1 LLSKGLLLGVSCF
14 VIACFLVADTMRK
27 SPSLPAGLWR
37 EIVDSLS
44 DAVVVFDPVLAPIAM
59 NPAAETLFG
68 VSHLNE
74 VAVSA
79 LLRHN
84 DWLLRM
90 VETCLSSGQVLADA
104 EARVNLGSRMST
116 VTAEVAPLLAAGG
129 TSRGAV
135 VLLHDLALHR
145 GAAQALSTA
154 EPDLKLSPA
163 GLAHEVK
170 NPLTGIKGAAE
181 LLAGR
186 LRADPR
192 AQQYCGLILEGVNR
206 IATLVEQVL
215 AASSPQR
222 LSFEPVNIHRVLH
235 QALRMAGL
243 HPHPP
248 DGVTIEQLF
257 DPSLPEISADA
268 AALERTFLNLVR
280 NAAEAIGTTGT
291 IRLRTRMETEFR
303 LTAEGRRLQFL
314 RVEVSD
320 SGRGMNAAE
329 MAQLFTPFF
338 TTKPAGTG
346 LGLVLSQRIVAAHGG
361 KMWAEAGGVNP
372 SRPAPAIHLA
382 EAHHTLPA
390 NPEEHRVRGMTFKVT
405 LPVGPRDP
413 EPSEAA

>member
-1 LLSKGLLLGVSCF
+1 
-14 VIACFLVADTMRK
+14 VIRSDLVAVAMRK
-27 SPSLPAGLWR
+27 PPSLPTGLWR

-44 DAVVVFDPVLAPIAM
+44 DAVVVFDPALAPIAM

-74 VAVSA
+74 IAVGA
-79 LLRHN
+79 LLRN
-84 DWLLRM
+84 NEWLLRM
-90 VETCLSSGQVLADA
+90 VEICLTSGQELADA
-104 EARVNLGSRMST
+104 EARLSLSSRVAS
-116 VTAEVAPLLAAGG
+116 VSAEVAPLLAAGG

-135 VLLHDLALHR
+135 VLLHDLALYR
-145 GAAQALSTA
+145 GAAQALSTM
-154 EPDLKLSPA
+154 ELDLRLSPA

-186 LRADPR
+186 LGADPR

-206 IATLVEQVL
+206 ITALVEQVL

-248 DGVTIEQLF
+248 DGVTVEQLF

-268 AALERTFLNLVR
+268 AALERIFLNLVR
-280 NAAEAIGTTGT
+280 NAAEAIGAGGT

-303 LTAEGRRLQFL
+303 LSAEGRRRQFL

-320 SGRGMNAAE
+320 SGRGMSATE

-338 TTKPAGTG
+338 TTKPSGTG
-346 LGLVLSQRIVAAHGG
+346 LGLVLSRRIVAAHGG
-361 KMWAEAGGVNP
+361 KLWAEAGGISSSHP
-372 SRPAPAIHLA
+372 TPAIHVA
-382 EAHHTLPA
+382 GPHTGHPHPG
-390 NPEEHRVRGMTFKVT
+390 NPEEDRARGMTFKVT

>member
-1 LLSKGLLLGVSCF
+1 
-14 VIACFLVADTMRK
+14 MRK
-27 SPSLPAGLWR
+27 SLSLPTSLWQ

-44 DAVVVFDPVLAPIAM
+44 DAVVVFDLALAPIAM

-68 VSHLNE
+68 ISHLN
-74 VAVSA
+74 AA
-79 LLRHN
+79 ALGTLLRRN
-84 DWLLRM
+84 EWLPRM
-90 VETCLSSGQVLADA
+90 VETCLSSGQDLADA
-104 EARVNLGSRMST
+104 EATLVLGSRFAT
-116 VTAEVAPLLAAGG
+116 VSAEVAPLLVAGG
-129 TSRGAV
+129 ASKGAV
-135 VLLHDLALHR
+135 VLLHDLALYR
-145 GAAQALSTA
+145 GATQALGTA

-215 AASSPQR
+215 AASAPQR

-280 NAAEAIGTTGT
+280 NAAEAIGPAGT

-303 LTAEGRRLQFL
+303 LTAEGRRRQFL

-320 SGRGMNAAE
+320 SGRGMTVAE

-338 TTKPAGTG
+338 TTKPSGTG

-361 KMWAEAGGVNP
+361 KLWAEAGGVGS
-372 SRPAPAIHLA
+372 SRPGSAIHA
-382 EAHHTLPA
+382 AGPHPVHPHHAHPA
-390 NPEEHRVRGMTFKVT
+390 NPDEQRARGMTFKVT

>member
-1 LLSKGLLLGVSCF
+1 MIPCD
-14 VIACFLVADTMRK
+14 LVAVVMRK
-27 SPSLPAGLWR
+27 SSSLPAGLWQ

-44 DAVVVFDPVLAPIAM
+44 DAVVVFDHSFAPIAM

-74 VAVSA
+74 AAVGT

-84 DWLLRM
+84 EWLLRM
-90 VETCLSSGQVLADA
+90 VETCLSSGQNLADL
-104 EARVNLGSRMST
+104 EARLSLGPRMAT
-116 VTAEVAPLLAAGG
+116 VIAEVAPLLAGG
-129 TSRGAV
+129 GARRGAV

-145 GAAQALSTA
+145 GAAQALDNA

-170 NPLTGIKGAAE
+170 NPLTGIKGATE

-186 LRADPR
+186 LRSDPR

-206 IATLVEQVL
+206 ITALVEQVL
-215 AASSPQR
+215 TASAPQR
-222 LSFEPVNIHRVLH
+222 LSFERVNIHRVLH
-235 QALRMAGL
+235 QALQMAGL
-243 HPHPP
+243 HPHAP
-248 DGVTIEQLF
+248 DGVTIEQQF

-280 NAAEAIGTTGT
+280 NAAEAIGTAGT

-303 LTAEGRRLQFL
+303 LTAEGRRRQFL

-338 TTKPAGTG
+338 TTKPSGTG

-361 KMWAEAGGVNP
+361 KLWAEAGGVNP
-372 SRPAPAIHLA
+372 TRPASAIHSAAPPHPHLV
-382 EAHHTLPA
+382 
-390 NPEEHRVRGMTFKVT
+390 NPEEHRERGMTFKVT

>member
-1 LLSKGLLLGVSCF
+1 MRKF
-14 VIACFLVADTMRK
+14 PMHRFPARK
-27 SPSLPAGLWR
+27 SPSLPKGLWQ

-44 DAVVVFDPVLAPIAM
+44 DAVVVFDPALVPIAM

-74 VAVSA
+74 AAVGA
-79 LLRHN
+79 LLRN
-84 DWLLRM
+84 NEWLLRM
-90 VETCLSSGQVLADA
+90 VETCLSSGQDLADA
-104 EARVNLGSRMST
+104 EAKLRLGSRLAT
-116 VTAEVAPLLAAGG
+116 VSAEVAPLLAAEGA
-129 TSRGAV
+129 SRGAV

-145 GAAQALSTA
+145 GAAQALGAA
-154 EPDLKLSPA
+154 ESDLKLSPA

-186 LRADPR
+186 LRSDPR

-206 IATLVEQVL
+206 ITALVEQVL

-235 QALRMAGL
+235 QALMMAGL

-248 DGVTIEQLF
+248 NGVTVEQLF

-280 NAAEAIGTTGT
+280 NAAEAIGMAGM

-303 LTAEGRRLQFL
+303 LSAEGRRRQFL

-320 SGRGMNAAE
+320 SGCGMNAAE

-338 TTKPAGTG
+338 TTKPSGTG

-361 KMWAEAGGVNP
+361 KLWAEAGGLDP
-372 SRPAPAIHLA
+372 SHSAPTTHPTPAPAGPHP
-382 EAHHTLPA
+382 AHPA
-390 NPEEHRVRGMTFKVT
+390 NPEDRRTRGMTFKVT
-405 LPVGPRDP
+405 LPVGLRDP
-413 EPSEAA
+413 EPSDAA

>member
-1 LLSKGLLLGVSCF
+1 MIPCD
-14 VIACFLVADTMRK
+14 LVAVVMRK
-27 SPSLPAGLWR
+27 SSPLPAGLWQ

-44 DAVVVFDPVLAPIAM
+44 DAVVVFDHSFAPIAM

-74 VAVSA
+74 AAVGT

-84 DWLLRM
+84 EWLLRM
-90 VETCLSSGQVLADA
+90 VETCLSSGQNLADS
-104 EARVNLGSRMST
+104 EAGLSLGPRMAT
-116 VTAEVAPLLAAGG
+116 VIAEVAPLLAGG
-129 TSRGAV
+129 GARRGAV

-145 GAAQALSTA
+145 GAAQALDNA

-170 NPLTGIKGAAE
+170 NPLTGIKGATE

-186 LRADPR
+186 LRSDPR

-206 IATLVEQVL
+206 ITALVEQVL
-215 AASSPQR
+215 TASAPQR
-222 LSFEPVNIHRVLH
+222 LSFERVNIHRVLH
-235 QALRMAGL
+235 QALQMAGL
-243 HPHPP
+243 HPHAP
-248 DGVTIEQLF
+248 DGVTIEQHF

-280 NAAEAIGTTGT
+280 NAAEAIGTAGT

-303 LTAEGRRLQFL
+303 LTAEGRRRQFL

-338 TTKPAGTG
+338 TTKPSGTG

-361 KMWAEAGGVNP
+361 KLWAEAGGVNP
-372 SRPAPAIHLA
+372 TRPASAIHSA
-382 EAHHTLPA
+382 GPHHPHLV
-390 NPEEHRVRGMTFKVT
+390 NPEEHRERGMTFKVT

>member
-1 LLSKGLLLGVSCF
+1 MIPCGLV
-14 VIACFLVADTMRK
+14 VIAMRK
-27 SPSLPAGLWR
+27 SPSLPAGLWQ

-44 DAVVVFDPVLAPIAM
+44 DAVVVFDLTLAPIAM

-68 VSHLNE
+68 VSHLNAA
-74 VAVSA
+74 AVGA

-84 DWLLRM
+84 EWLLRM
-90 VETCLSSGQVLADA
+90 VETCLTSGQDLADA
-104 EARVNLGSRMST
+104 EATLVLGSRLAMVST
-116 VTAEVAPLLAAGG
+116 EVAPLLAAAG

-145 GAAQALSTA
+145 GAAQALGTA

-206 IATLVEQVL
+206 ITALVEQVL

-248 DGVTIEQLF
+248 DGVTVEQLF

-280 NAAEAIGTTGT
+280 NAAEAIGAAGT

-303 LTAEGRRLQFL
+303 LGAEGRRMQFL

-338 TTKPAGTG
+338 TTKSSGTG

-361 KMWAEAGGVNP
+361 KLWAEAGGVSP
-372 SRPAPAIHLA
+372 SRPAPAIHAA
-382 EAHHTLPA
+382 EPHPVHPHPAHPPA
-390 NPEEHRVRGMTFKVT
+390 NPEEHRARGMTFKVT